1 MYSVLTNFN
10 FMEKNARFS
19 VILVLFFTI
28 YVLLLLKINF
38 YFDRISVSFLV
49 MSFHNFVFI

>member
-1 MYSVLTNFN
+1 MDSVLTNFN

-19 VILVLFFTI
+19 VILVLLFTI

-38 YFDRISVSFLV
+38 YFDKICSFIFSYEL
-49 MSFHNFVFI
+49 S

>member
-1 MYSVLTNFN
+1 MDSVLTNFN
-10 FMEKNARFS
+10 FMEKIARFS

-28 YVLLLLKINF
+28 YVLLLFKINF

>member
-10 FMEKNARFS
+10 FMEKIARFS
-19 VILVLFFTI
+19 VILVLYFTI

>member
-1 MYSVLTNFN
+1 MDSVLTNFN
-10 FMEKNARFS
+10 FMEKIARFS

-49 MSFHNFVFI
+49 MCFHNFLFI